1 MKTMTY
7 HCLKQCESLY
17 YEVNCLNISFLMTN
31 ENNVVFSD
39 KIKKKK
45 VKLFLDLKMTNKPA
59 WM

>member
-31 ENNVVFSD
+31 ENNVVFFSD
-39 KIKKKK
+39 KIKKIFGFKNDK
-45 VKLFLDLKMTNKPA
+45 QTSMDVR
-59 WM
+59 